1 MFITTVNLA
10 LKSYIPLIFTSD
22 LDAVSLVSTPMIVS
36 AIICIAD
43 HSQTLLGGVLRGL
56 GRQGLGAV
64 GNIVAF
70 WVIGI
75 PLGIG
80 LLFGVKMGAV
90 GFLTGLAVASSS
102 QLVFYAI
109 IIAITNWRK
118 QSEKAQRIAGVEKI
132 KIEENFVGD
141 TNAVASEDEIPLQ
154 LLSEDEDIDTPGD
167 PAPSTTTTMYS
178 FSGNGKLVH
187 SGDDVY
193 DNTVSD
199 DVGILYPSSDLED
212 ELNSGVESESE
223 TSMGVVSDSDF
234 QNEKED
240 TNEGE
245 VDQNPPK
252 VVLSRK
258 TVVVRVFTVLAF
270 VSFFVASVVLSQVYV
285 YKPTTCEYSNLTN
298 ITSNFTTEILNN
310 ATTLSF

>member
-1 MFITTVNLA
+1 
-10 LKSYIPLIFTSD
+10 
-22 LDAVSLVSTPMIVS
+22 MIVV

-80 LLFGVKMGAV
+80 LLFGAKIGAI
-90 GFLTGLAVASSS
+90 GFLSGLSVASFS
-102 QLVFYAI
+102 QFVFYAI

-141 TNAVASEDEIPLQ
+141 TSAVAGEDEVPLQ
-154 LLSEDEDIDTPGD
+154 LLSEDEDIDTPED
-167 PAPSTTTTMYS
+167 PASTTTTTYS
-178 FSGNGKLVH
+178 FSGNGELVH
-187 SGDDVY
+187 CGDDMY
-193 DNTVSD
+193 DKSVSD

-212 ELNSGVESESE
+212 EMNHGVESDSE
-223 TSMGVVSDSDF
+223 TLVGVESDSDF
-234 QNEKED
+234 KNETED
-240 TNEGE
+240 TNEVEGE
-245 VDQNPPK
+245 QNPPK
-252 VVLSRK
+252 VPLSRK
-258 TVVVRVFTVLAF
+258 TVVVRVLTVLAF
-270 VSFFVASVVLSQVYV
+270 VSFFVASVVLSQVFV
-285 YKPTTCEYSNLTN
+285 YRPTTCEYSNQTN
-298 ITSNFTTEILNN
+298 ITANFTAHILSN
-310 ATTLSF
+310 ATIMSF